1 MAEYHEPGP
10 PGAAKPDFFARCADA
25 AIAAQTTLQPLVR
38 FPVDATDTVRS
49 VLVARDARDVGEITS
64 YHLAPYGAVRAFRLP
79 TPDGALI
86 EFYSPDD

>member
-38 FPVDATDTVRS
+38 FPVDAAIV
-49 VLVARDARDVGEITS
+49 
-64 YHLAPYGAVRAFRLP
+64 FR
-79 TPDGALI
+79 
-86 EFYSPDD
+86 